1 MFRPGSLTLNSYTIL
16 QQTSQNI
23 AFTVYMLTQE
33 LKVSA
38 SRLEAVSSHYPELI
52 RTRETTAGAS
62 EVATPVEE
70 FITTVKPVV
79 PLKASQNGMQ
89 VEFRQALSCDLPLF
103 QTEFLNRNVSFVY
116 PGTEKKALD
125 NVSFVIKPGQLV
137 AIVGVNGSGKS
148 TITNL
153 INRLYDPESG
163 EVLIDDIPI
172 KQCNLADVRR
182 SMAILRQ
189 THFMYPLSLRENV
202 ALGLPDKNV
211 SDEEIENALRDGGA
225 HGFVQKLP
233 DGVETN
239 LKPVGVREATDPS
252 IGEELKIK
260 EEVWTSLSG
269 GESQRLAAYV
279 IYCHLMV
286 QE

>member
-1 MFRPGSLTLNSYTIL
+1 M
-16 QQTSQNI
+16 
-23 AFTVYMLTQE
+23 
-33 LKVSA
+33 
-38 SRLEAVSSHYPELI
+38 
-52 RTRETTAGAS
+52 
-62 EVATPVEE
+62 PVEKL
-70 FITTVKPVV
+70 ITAVEPTVPFE
-79 PLKASQNGMQ
+79 ASQNGMQ
-89 VEFRQALSCDLPLF
+89 VEFRQALSYDSPLS
-103 QTEFLNRNVSFVY
+103 QTEFSSRNVSFVY

-153 INRLYDPESG
+153 INRLSRYDPESG

-172 KQCNLADVRR
+172 KQSNLADVRR
-182 SMAILRQ
+182 SIAILRQ

-202 ALGLPDKNV
+202 ALGLPDQNV
-211 SDEEIENALRDGGA
+211 SDKEIESALRDGVA

-233 DGVETN
+233 DRVKTN

-252 IGEELKIK
+252 IGEELKSK

-269 GESQRLAAYV
+269 GESQCLARVV
-279 IYCHLMV
+279 ILHIDSQYL
-286 QE
+286 QN

>member
-1 MFRPGSLTLNSYTIL
+1 
-16 QQTSQNI
+16 
-23 AFTVYMLTQE
+23 MLTQE
-33 LKVSA
+33 LKVTA

-70 FITTVKPVV
+70 FITTVKPVM

-89 VEFRQALSCDLPLF
+89 VEFRQALSYDLPLF
-103 QTEFLNRNVSFVY
+103 QSEFLNRNVSFVY

-189 THFMYPLSLRENV
+189 TSSNPLHV
-202 ALGLPDKNV
+202 
-211 SDEEIENALRDGGA
+211 
-225 HGFVQKLP
+225 
-233 DGVETN
+233 
-239 LKPVGVREATDPS
+239 PS
-252 IGEELKIK
+252 Q
-260 EEVWTSLSG
+260 SS
-269 GESQRLAAYV
+269 
-279 IYCHLMV
+279 
-286 QE
+286 